1 MLHTRCASALLV
13 KDKIIVRNVFGS
25 YQHFVEMVEH
35 LSIAIHWHAIHA

>member
-25 YQHFVEMVEH
+25 YQHFVEIVER
-35 LSIAIHWHAIHA
+35 LNNAIR